1 MTLCATEEAG
11 DRQWFALQTRSRHEK
26 VVRDELIKRDIENFL
41 PLMTRLRQ
49 WTDRKKKIEF
59 PLFSGYCFARFAF
72 GARLPVLQA
81 TGVVRIIGSDGRPEP
96 IPAEEIESLMI
107 VMNNR
112 AQHQYV
118 VHPFL
123 KEGML
128 VEVVSGPFQGVQGRV
143 LRQDKHCRIVIS
155 ISLIQQA
162 VAVEID
168 ASCIAPISAG
178 KSLPESNQ
186 DRTYMGSGLP
196 TDRSQDRYNEH
207 FRSHQL

>member
-1 MTLCATEEAG
+1 MQSEAEQVD
-11 DRQWFALQTRSRHEK
+11 DRRWFALQTRSRHEK
-26 VVRDELIKRDIENFL
+26 VVRDELLRRDIENFL

-59 PLFSGYCFARFAF
+59 PLFSGYCFARFSLD
-72 GARLPVLQA
+72 ARLPVLQT
-81 TGVVRIIGSDGRPEP
+81 TGVVRIIGRNGRPES
-96 IPAEEIESLMI
+96 IPAPEIESLMI

-112 AQHQYV
+112 AQYQYA

-128 VEVVSGPFQGVQGRV
+128 VEVVSGPFQGVKGRV
-143 LRQDKHCRIVIS
+143 VRQDKHCRIVIS

-168 ASCIAPISAG
+168 ASCIVPVST
-178 KSLPESNQ
+178 SDVLPESNQ
-186 DRTYMGSGLP
+186 HQPYHYSGLSR
-196 TDRSQDRYNEH
+196 DRSPDRYNER
-207 FRSHQL
+207 FGSHQL